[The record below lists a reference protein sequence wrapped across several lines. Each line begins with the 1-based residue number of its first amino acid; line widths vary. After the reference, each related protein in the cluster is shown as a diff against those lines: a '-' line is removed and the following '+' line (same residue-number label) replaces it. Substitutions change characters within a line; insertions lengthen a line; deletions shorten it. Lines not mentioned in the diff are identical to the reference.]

1 MVLCYAS
8 HHTVVLVSTSLTTSD
23 GNHLFM
29 YLVIIAL
36 EKMAS
41 VPLPT
46 FLKGWHNSSLE
57 SYESLD
63 IFILIFYHL
72 WFINKLVIELSSLNI
87 KIFALYLYL
96 LRMRIRIVRKIIS
109 FVIR

>member
-1 MVLCYAS
+1 
-8 HHTVVLVSTSLTTSD
+8 
-23 GNHLFM
+23 
-29 YLVIIAL
+29 
-36 EKMAS
+36 MAS

-46 FLKGWHNSSLE
+46 FLKGWHNFAIE

-72 WFINKLVIELSSLNI
+72 WFINKLVIELASLNF

-109 FVIR
+109 FIIR